1 MKDRVSAEWAQTR
14 RAGLTLFV
22 GCALLLLAAC
32 TGGGQ
37 EAIAT
42 ATVAPAEAT
51 LTPGDSQP
59 TRGQAVVDSID
70 VLIMESFPVQVSVT
84 ALGNLPDGCTQI
96 DEVISQRT
104 DNAFR
109 VAITT
114 LRQPSAACTQAL
126 VPFEES
132 VPLDVAGLPAGT
144 YEVCLLYTSRCV

>member
-1 MKDRVSAEWAQTR
+1 MRDRVSAEWAQTR

-42 ATVAPAEAT
+42 ATVAPLEAT
-51 LTPGDSQP
+51 LAPGDSQP

-70 VLIMESFPVQVSVT
+70 LLIMESFPVQVSVA

-114 LRQPSAACTQAL
+114 LRQPTAACTPGPRTGRRHNGA
-126 VPFEES
+126 
-132 VPLDVAGLPAGT
+132 PACPARGPPRRPGAA
-144 YEVCLLYTSRCV
+144 EGGRPR